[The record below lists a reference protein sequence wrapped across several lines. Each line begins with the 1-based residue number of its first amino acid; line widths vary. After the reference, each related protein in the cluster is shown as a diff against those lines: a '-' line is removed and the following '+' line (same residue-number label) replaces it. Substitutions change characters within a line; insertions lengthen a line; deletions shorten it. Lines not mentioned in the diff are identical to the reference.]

1 MKLSETA
8 IELFAENKK
17 LQEKAYNELVNI
29 CKENG
34 NEFGFSSST
43 CIDVYLG
50 CVVGLKSC
58 TLKGMYIKDDQLY
71 IEYITIYGDYE
82 GDPLVDKHQSIE
94 ILEIL
99 QDATILGN
107 EEDFLDEHP
116 SLETVTEDNDLETA

>member
-8 IELFAENKK
+8 IELFAENKE

-43 CIDVYLG
+43 CIDIHLG
-50 CVVGLKSC
+50 CVVGSKSC

-82 GDPLVDKHQSIE
+82 GDSLVDKHR
-94 ILEIL
+94 
-99 QDATILGN
+99 
-107 EEDFLDEHP
+107 
-116 SLETVTEDNDLETA
+116 V